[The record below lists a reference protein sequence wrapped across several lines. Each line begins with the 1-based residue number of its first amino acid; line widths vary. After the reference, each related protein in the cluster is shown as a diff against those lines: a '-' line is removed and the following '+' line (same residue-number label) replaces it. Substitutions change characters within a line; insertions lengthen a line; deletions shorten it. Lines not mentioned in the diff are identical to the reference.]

1 MTGTDETGG
10 FIARHG
16 LWTDE
21 QARCA
26 REVAARARAE
36 NLQLV
41 RLAWSDSHGH
51 VRAKALTLPA
61 FEAALADGHNINVAL
76 WTLDASG
83 SRVFASFTPG
93 GGMDL
98 PEMTG
103 SPNLI
108 AVPDPATFRIL
119 PWAPGVGWVLCDE
132 YFRDG
137 TPFHFSARRVLR
149 RTLDALAARGLGAFV
164 GVEVEWY
171 LLKLLDDTLAE
182 ENIGILGQRGSPLPV
197 APHDSGFSYHS
208 ESNLDLMQPVLS
220 TLVSH
225 YDALGLGLRSIENE
239 WGAGQVECTFAPADA
254 MRAADDYV
262 LFRTATR
269 QICRRT
275 GHMASFMAAPGRRGL
290 YPSGWHLHFSLRDGA
305 GANVLTPE
313 AGADSRTGPLS
324 GPLADPLSPL
334 GMNFLAGL
342 LENAVAGAVFGS
354 PTVNGYRRFRP
365 NSLAP
370 DRATWGFDH
379 RGTMVRVLGG
389 AGDPATRYENR
400 IGEPGANPYL
410 FIAAQVA
417 AGLDGLARGAEPW
430 PADDAP
436 YTADRPMLPAGL
448 PAALEALEGSPLYR
462 DAFGD
467 AYIDYYLALKRAETA
482 RFDAFLS
489 ETGADPAAGVTEWE
503 VNEYFD
509 AF

>member
-1 MTGTDETGG
+1 MTDRSEPEG

-16 LWTDE
+16 LWTDD

-137 TPFHFSARRVLR
+137 APFHFSARRVLR
-149 RTLDALAARGLGAFV
+149 RTLDALAARGLGAVV

-182 ENIGILGQRGSPLPV
+182 ENIGILGARGRPLPV

-208 ESNLDLMQPVLS
+208 ESNLDLMQPAMS

-239 WGAGQVECTFAPADA
+239 WGAGQVECTFAPGDA
-254 MRAADDYV
+254 MRVADDYV

-269 QICRRT
+269 QICRRMR
-275 GHMASFMAAPGRRGL
+275 HMASFMAVPGRRGL
-290 YPSGWHLHFSLRDGA
+290 YPSGWHLHLSLCDSGGA
-305 GANVLTPE
+305 SALMPE
-313 AGADSRTGPLS
+313 GGPAAGTG
-324 GPLADPLSPL
+324 PLSPL
-334 GMNFLAGL
+334 GFNFLGGL
-342 LENAVAGAVFGS
+342 LDHALEGVVFGT

-370 DRATWGFDH
+370 DRATWGIDH
-379 RGTMVRVLGG
+379 RGAMVRVLGG
-389 AGDPATRYENR
+389 PGDRATRYEIR
-400 IGEPGANPYL
+400 TGEPAANPYL
-410 FIAAQVA
+410 FIAAQAA
-417 AGLDGLARGAEPW
+417 AGLDGILREAEPW
-430 PADDAP
+430 ATDDAP
-436 YTADRPMLPAGL
+436 YEADRPVLPTGL
-448 PAALEALEGSPLYR
+448 PAALEALEESAFYR
-462 DAFGD
+462 DAFGA

-489 ETGADPAAGVTEWE
+489 DTGVDPAAGVTEWE

>member
-1 MTGTDETGG
+1 MTVWTEPQG

-16 LWTDE
+16 LWTDD

-103 SPNLI
+103 SPNLV
-108 AVPDPATFRIL
+108 AVPDPATFRVL
-119 PWAPGVGWVLCDE
+119 PWAPGVGWILCDE
-132 YFRDG
+132 YFGDG
-137 TPFHFSARRVLR
+137 TAFHFSARRLLR
-149 RTLDALAARGLGAFV
+149 RTLEALAERGLSAFV

-171 LLKLLDDTLAE
+171 LLKLLNDTLAE
-182 ENIGILGQRGSPLPV
+182 ENIAILGQRGSPLPV

-208 ESNLDLMQPVLS
+208 ESSLDLMQPMMS
-220 TLVSH
+220 ALVSH

-239 WGAGQVECTFAPADA
+239 WGAGQVECTFEPREALRVADE
-254 MRAADDYV
+254 YV

-269 QICRRT
+269 QICRRM

-290 YPSGWHLHFSLRDGA
+290 YPSGWHLHFSLRDGN
-305 GANVLTPE
+305 GANALTPE
-313 AGADSRTGPLS
+313 AGPGPGPGPGPLS
-324 GPLADPLSPL
+324 AL

-342 LENAVAGAVFGS
+342 LEHALAGIVFGS

-379 RGTMVRVLGG
+379 RGAMVRVLGG

-400 IGEPGANPYL
+400 IGEPAANPYL
-410 FIAAQVA
+410 FIAAQIA
-417 AGLDGLARGAEPW
+417 AGLDGVARGAEPW

-436 YTADRPMLPAGL
+436 YTADRPMLPTGL
-448 PAALEALEGSPLYR
+448 PAALVALEESPLYR
-462 DAFGD
+462 NAFGE
-467 AYIDYYLALKRAETA
+467 AYIDYYLALKRAEMA
-482 RFDAFLS
+482 RFDAFLT
-489 ETGADPAAGVTEWE
+489 ETGVDPAAGVTEWE

>member
-1 MTGTDETGG
+1 MTDRSEPEG
-10 FIARHG
+10 FIARYG
-16 LWTDE
+16 LWTDD

-26 REVAARARAE
+26 REIAARARAE

-83 SRVFASFTPG
+83 SRVFASFTSG

-137 TPFHFSARRVLR
+137 APFHFSARRVLR
-149 RTLDALAARGLGAFV
+149 RTLDALAARGLGAVV

-182 ENIGILGQRGSPLPV
+182 ENIGILGARGRPLPV

-208 ESNLDLMQPVLS
+208 ESNLDLMQPAMS

-239 WGAGQVECTFAPADA
+239 WGAGQVECTFAPGDA
-254 MRAADDYV
+254 MRVADDYV

-269 QICRRT
+269 QICRRMR
-275 GHMASFMAAPGRRGL
+275 HMASFMAVPGRRGL
-290 YPSGWHLHFSLRDGA
+290 YPSGWHLHLSLCDSGGA
-305 GANVLTPE
+305 SALMPE
-313 AGADSRTGPLS
+313 S
-324 GPLADPLSPL
+324 GPAARTDPLSPL
-334 GMNFLAGL
+334 GFNFLAGL
-342 LENAVAGAVFGS
+342 LDHALEGVVFGT

-370 DRATWGFDH
+370 DRATWGIDH
-379 RGTMVRVLGG
+379 RGAMVRVLGG
-389 AGDPATRYENR
+389 PGDRATRYEIR
-400 IGEPGANPYL
+400 TGEPAANPYL
-410 FIAAQVA
+410 FIAAQAA
-417 AGLDGLARGAEPW
+417 AGLDGILREAEPW
-430 PADDAP
+430 ATDDAP
-436 YTADRPMLPAGL
+436 YEADRPVLPTGL
-448 PAALEALEGSPLYR
+448 PAALEALEESAFYR
-462 DAFGD
+462 DAFGA

-489 ETGADPAAGVTEWE
+489 DTGVDPAAGVTEWE

>member
-1 MTGTDETGG
+1 MTDGTDPGG

-16 LWTDE
+16 LWTDD

-36 NLQLV
+36 ELRLI
-41 RLAWSDSHGH
+41 RLAWSDSHGYC
-51 VRAKALTLPA
+51 RAKALTLPA

-119 PWAPGVGWVLCDE
+119 PWAPDVGWILCE
-132 YFRDG
+132 EFFRDG
-137 TPFHFSARRVLR
+137 TPFHFSARRALR
-149 RTLDALAARGLGAFV
+149 RALAALAERGLDAVV

-171 LLKLLDDTLAE
+171 LLKLLDDTLGE
-182 ENIGILGQRGSPLPV
+182 ENVNLLGKRGRPLRT
-197 APHDSGFSYHS
+197 APPDSGFSYHS
-208 ESNLDLMQPVLS
+208 ESNLDLMQPALS
-220 TLVSH
+220 ALATH
-225 YDALGLGLRSIENE
+225 YAALDLGLRSVENE
-239 WGAGQVECTFAPADA
+239 WGAGQVECTFEARDS

-269 QICRRT
+269 QICRRL
-275 GHMASFMAAPGRRGL
+275 GYMASFMAAPGRTGL
-290 YPSGWHLHFSLRDGA
+290 YPSGWHLHLSLQDAA
-305 GANVLTPE
+305 GANVLTP
-313 AGADSRTGPLS
+313 GSGTGPLS
-324 GPLADPLSPL
+324 PPGRQ
-334 GMNFLAGL
+334 FLAGL
-342 LENAVAGAVFGS
+342 LEHALEGVVFGT

-379 RGTMVRVLGG
+379 RGAMVRVLGG
-389 AGDPATRYENR
+389 PGDPATRYEIR
-400 IGEPGANPYL
+400 IGEPAANPYL
-410 FIAAQVA
+410 FIAAQVS
-417 AGLDGLARGAEPW
+417 AGLDGLAREAEPW

-436 YTADRPMLPAGL
+436 YTADRPLLPTGL
-448 PAALEALEGSPLYR
+448 PAALEALHGSALYR
-462 DAFGD
+462 EAFGD
-467 AYIDYYLALKRAETA
+467 GYIDYYLALKRAEMA

-489 ETGADPAAGVTEWE
+489 ETGVDPAAGVTEWE

>member
-1 MTGTDETGG
+1 MTGNDETRG

-16 LWTDE
+16 LWTDDR
-21 QARCA
+21 ARCA
-26 REVAARARAE
+26 REVAERARAE
-36 NLQLV
+36 KLDLV

-83 SRVFASFTPG
+83 ARVFASFTPG

-103 SPNLI
+103 SPNLV

-119 PWAPGVGWVLCDE
+119 PWAPGVGWILCDE

-149 RTLDALAARGLGAFV
+149 RTFDALAERGLGAFV

-171 LLKLLDDTLAE
+171 LLKLLDDTLGE
-182 ENIGILGQRGSPLPV
+182 ENIGILGQRGSPLPA

-208 ESNLDLMQPVLS
+208 ESNLDLMQPMLS
-220 TLVSH
+220 ALAGH
-225 YDALGLGLRSIENE
+225 YEALDLGLRSVENE
-239 WGAGQVECTFAPADA
+239 WGAGQVECTFEAREA

-269 QICRRT
+269 QICRRM

-290 YPSGWHLHFSLRDGA
+290 YPSGWHLHRSLCDES
-305 GANVLTPE
+305 GANALTP
-313 AGADSRTGPLS
+313 GG
-324 GPLADPLSPL
+324 GADPLSPL
-334 GMNFLAGL
+334 GRHFLAGL
-342 LENAVAGAVFGS
+342 LEHAVEGVVFGS
-354 PTVNGYRRFRP
+354 PTVNGFRRFRP

-379 RGTMVRVLGG
+379 RGAMVRVLGG

-400 IGEPGANPYL
+400 IGEPAANPYL

-417 AGLDGLARGAEPW
+417 AGLGGVARGAEPW

-436 YTADRPMLPAGL
+436 YTADRPMLPTGL
-448 PAALEALEGSPLYR
+448 PAALEALEGSALYR

>member
-1 MTGTDETGG
+1 MTVRTEAMG
-10 FIARHG
+10 FIARHR
-16 LWTDE
+16 LWTDD

-26 REVAARARAE
+26 RDVAARARAE
-36 NLQLV
+36 KLQLV

-83 SRVFASFTPG
+83 NRVFASFTLG
-93 GGMDL
+93 GGMGL

-108 AVPDPATFRIL
+108 AVPDPETFRIL
-119 PWAPGVGWVLCDE
+119 PWAPGVGWILCDE

-137 TPFHFSARRVLR
+137 TPFHFSARRLLR
-149 RTLDALAARGLGAFV
+149 RTLETLAARGLSATV
-164 GVEVEWY
+164 GIEVEWY

-182 ENIGILGQRGSPLPV
+182 ENIGMLGQRGDPLPV

-208 ESNLDLMQPVLS
+208 ESNLDLMQPVMS
-220 TLVSH
+220 ALVSH

-239 WGAGQVECTFAPADA
+239 WGAGQVECTFEPGDA
-254 MRAADDYV
+254 MRVADAYV

-269 QICRRT
+269 QICRRM

-290 YPSGWHLHFSLRDGA
+290 YPSGWHLHFSLRDGNGANALTPDA
-305 GANVLTPE
+305 GA
-313 AGADSRTGPLS
+313 GPLS
-324 GPLADPLSPL
+324 AL
-334 GMNFLAGL
+334 GMSFLAGL
-342 LENAVAGAVFGS
+342 LENALAGVVFGA

-370 DRATWGFDH
+370 DRVTWGFDH
-379 RGTMVRVLGG
+379 RGAMVRVLGG

-400 IGEPGANPYL
+400 TGEPAANPYL

-417 AGLDGLARGAEPW
+417 AGLDGLERGAEPW

-436 YTADRPMLPAGL
+436 YAADRPMLPTGL
-448 PAALEALEGSPLYR
+448 PAALETLARSPLYR
-462 DAFGD
+462 GVFGE
-467 AYIDYYLALKRAETA
+467 AYIDYYLALKRAEMA

-489 ETGADPAAGVTEWE
+489 DTGVDPAAGVTGWE